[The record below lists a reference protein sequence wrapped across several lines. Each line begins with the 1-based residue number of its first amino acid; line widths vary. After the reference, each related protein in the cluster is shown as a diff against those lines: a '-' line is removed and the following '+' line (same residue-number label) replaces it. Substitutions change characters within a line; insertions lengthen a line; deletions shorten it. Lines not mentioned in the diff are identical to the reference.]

1 MVFRFGCLFGAALL
15 LTGASA
21 FAQSH
26 DIANPTPLG
35 PGVNK
40 GNIDNF
46 GGPHYFYFF
55 AGPGHVDMEMAFKD
69 AGIFGNPLRQVLN
82 FDLVHEDGKVTSHN
96 AVEAFDKLERLHTS
110 GDLPERSRFILRVS
124 AEDRAVKMGGYYEV
138 TLTGAVE
145 FPGKTVGAGVAEQM
159 SDPLVHP
166 MTGNLVTPS
175 GPLVKPAGH

>member
-1 MVFRFGCLFGAALL
+1 MAFRFGCLFGAALL
-15 LTGASA
+15 LASA
-21 FAQSH
+21 PSFAQSH

-46 GGPHYFYFF
+46 RGPHYFYFF
-55 AGPGHVDMEMAFKD
+55 AGPGHVEMDMAFKD

-96 AVEAFDKLERLHTS
+96 AVQAFGKLEHGHTS

-124 AEDRAVKMGGYYEV
+124 AEDRAVKVGGYYEV
-138 TLTGAVE
+138 SITGAVE
-145 FPGKTVGAGVAEQM
+145 FPGKTVGAGAAPQM
-159 SDPLVHP
+159 SESLVHP
-166 MTGNLVTPS
+166 LNGNLVNPS